1 MAKKKGFTYK
11 HWFALSLITIIL
23 AGIIAGV
30 VAFVI
35 LGKPEIRINTSPDI
49 IQPIQGGENEID
61 PNLDCEDP
69 RKYPHPEYGCICK
82 EDYKTSTN
90 FRGTFCLEKG
100 RQFSYWPE

>member
-1 MAKKKGFTYK
+1 MNKRGLTYK
-11 HWFALSLITIIL
+11 HWFAFSLITVIL
-23 AGIIAGV
+23 AGVIAGV
-30 VAFVI
+30 AAFII
-35 LGKPEIRINTSPDI
+35 LGKPEIRIGTPGEI
-49 IQPIQGGENEID
+49 IQPIQGGENTID

-82 EDYKTSTN
+82 EDYRTSTN

>member
-1 MAKKKGFTYK
+1 MAKKRRLTYR
-11 HWFALSLITIIL
+11 HWFGLSLLTIIL

-30 VAFVI
+30 TAFVI
-35 LGKPEIRINTSPDI
+35 LGSPEIVIGNSPDT
-49 IQPIQGGENEID
+49 IQPIANGETIINPD
-61 PNLDCEDP
+61 LDCEDP